1 MIENEQQKKK
11 ESNHMNEREQP
22 MSCADCARANCHLGG
37 ELTSFCETAKLD
49 PELLE
54 EVRKEYL
61 DHPEVLEIM
70 QSAAAVEYGG
80 YGVLTRVQEIAEF
93 AKRMGYKKIGIAT
106 CVGLLKETRIT
117 ARILRSHGLE
127 VYGIGCKAGRIS
139 KQDMGIPEECNALGQ
154 SICNP
159 ILQAALLERYGT
171 EYNIVIGLCVGH
183 DSLFYRYSKAP
194 VSTLI
199 CKDRVLGHNP
209 AAALYMADG
218 FYAKK
223 LFGDQGDTAAY

>member
-1 MIENEQQKKK
+1 MEIEK
-11 ESNHMNEREQP
+11 
-22 MSCADCARANCHLGG
+22 MSCADCGKAECHFGG
-37 ELTSFCETAKLD
+37 SLTSFCETEKMD

-54 EVRKEYL
+54 SVRQEYL
-61 DHPEVLEIM
+61 HDPEVLKIM
-70 QSAAAVEYGG
+70 QNAAAVEYGG

-93 AKRMGYKKIGIAT
+93 AKRMGYQKIGIAT

-117 ARILRSHGLE
+117 AKILRSHGFE
-127 VYGIGCKAGRIS
+127 VYGIGCKVGRIS
-139 KQDMGIPEECNALGQ
+139 KQEMGIPEECNAIGK

-159 ILQAALLERYGT
+159 IMQAALLEKYGT
-171 EYNIVIGLCVGH
+171 EYNIAIGLCVGH
-183 DSLFYRYSKAP
+183 DSLFYKYSKAP

-223 LFGDQGDTAAY
+223 LFGDQQS

>member
-1 MIENEQQKKK
+1 MLEWEPNPD
-11 ESNHMNEREQP
+11 NR
-22 MSCADCARANCHLGG
+22 SCVDCGKAKCHLGG
-37 ELTSFCETAKLD
+37 ELTSYCETRKMD

-54 EVRKEYL
+54 EVRQEYL
-61 DHPEVLEIM
+61 ENPEVLKIM
-70 QSAAAVEYGG
+70 QNAAAVEYEG
-80 YGVLTRVQEIAEF
+80 YGQLTRVQEIAEF

-106 CVGLLKETRIT
+106 CVGLLKEARIT
-117 ARILRSHGLE
+117 AKILRSHGLE
-127 VYGIGCKAGRIS
+127 VYGIGCKVGRIG
-139 KQDMGIPEECNALGQ
+139 KQEVGIPEECNALGK

-159 ILQAALLERYGT
+159 IMQAALLEKYGT

-183 DSLFYRYSKAP
+183 DSLFYKYSKAP

-223 LFGDQGDTAAY
+223 LFGNRDTD

>member
-1 MIENEQQKKK
+1 MKDINK
-11 ESNHMNEREQP
+11 
-22 MSCADCARANCHLGG
+22 MSCVDCGRANCHLGG
-37 ELTSFCETAKLD
+37 RLTDFCETEKMD

-54 EVRKEYL
+54 EVRQEYL
-61 DHPEVLEIM
+61 DHPDVLKIM

-80 YGVLTRVQEIAEF
+80 YGVWTRVQEIAEF
-93 AKRMGYKKIGIAT
+93 AKKMGYHKIGIAT
-106 CVGLLKETRIT
+106 CIGLLKETRIT
-117 ARILRSHGLE
+117 AKILRSHGFE
-127 VYGIGCKAGRIS
+127 VYGIGCKVGRIS
-139 KQDMGIPEECNALGQ
+139 KQDVGIPEECNAIGK

-159 ILQAALLERYGT
+159 IMQAALLEKYGT

-183 DSLFYRYSKAP
+183 DSLFYRYSRAP

-218 FYAKK
+218 FYSKK
-223 LFGDQGDTAAY
+223 LFGDSDTDEDNAN